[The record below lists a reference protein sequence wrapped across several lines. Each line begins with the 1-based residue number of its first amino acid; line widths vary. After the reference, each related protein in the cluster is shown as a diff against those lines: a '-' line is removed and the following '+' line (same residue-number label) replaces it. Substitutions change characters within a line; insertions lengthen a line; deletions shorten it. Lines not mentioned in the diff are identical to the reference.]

1 MKTLVKNGTIVTSTN
16 EFAADILIEDEKIS
30 MIASHIDVEADTVI
44 DAAGKYV
51 LPGITTTLKSSLRL

>member
-44 DAAGKYV
+44 DAAASMYCRRSRQP
-51 LPGITTTLKSSLRL
+51 LTF

>member
-44 DAAGKYV
+44 DAASMYCRAES
-51 LPGITTTLKSSLRL
+51 TTTHILKH